1 MKTYI
6 LTLIAITCFSV
17 LTHAQSVEAGIRAQK
32 EEYINTQTGFSK
44 DETTKFWALY
54 DEMETRRKEIKRSN
68 TAMLRSARKKGLDN
82 LTDEELKKLMD
93 ERLTMEQSLQD
104 LRKEYHQKFIDLI
117 GIRKTAKY
125 YEAELAWKK
134 ELIRRFRE
142 LRKSSGDDE

>member
-6 LTLIAITCFSV
+6 LTLIAITCLGV
-17 LTHAQSVEAGIRAQK
+17 VTHAQSVEADIRTQK
-32 EEYINTQTGFSK
+32 EEYINTKTGFSK
-44 DETTKFWALY
+44 EEANKFWALY
-54 DEMETRRKEIKRSN
+54 DEMETRRKEIKRTN
-68 TAMLRSARKKGLDN
+68 TTMLRSAKKKGLDN

-93 ERLTMEQSLQD
+93 ERLAMEQSLQD

-134 ELIRRFRE
+134 ELIKRFRE
-142 LRKSSGDDE
+142 LKKSSGGDD